1 MTRTMLMLL
10 LVVST
15 GIILPGGMAPLEK
28 AGPHC
33 TLLYAQSQSSES
45 ELPAPGNPGHQRPAP
60 GESCVHNAK
69 DPAHNCGCHR
79 ECKQNTDDDGNP
91 TEGAFVQEDPKCRVY
106 CFKDHCHCP
115 VDNCD

>member
-1 MTRTMLMLL
+1 MRHTWMTLL
-10 LVVST
+10 LVLSV
-15 GIILPGGMAPLEK
+15 GAILPGRFVPLEK

-33 TLLYAQSQSSES
+33 NLLYAQSA
-45 ELPAPGNPGHQRPAP
+45 ELPAPGNPGHQQPAP
-60 GESCVHNAK
+60 GESCVHNTN
-69 DPAHNCGCHR
+69 DPAHNCTCHR

-91 TEGAFVQEDPKCRVY
+91 AEGVFVQEDPKCRVY

>member
-1 MTRTMLMLL
+1 MITRTWIALV

-15 GIILPGGMAPLEK
+15 GAVRPGRPTPLEK
-28 AGPHC
+28 IGAHC
-33 TLLYAQSQSSES
+33 LLLSAQTA
-45 ELPAPGNPGHQRPAP
+45 ELPGPGNPGHNEPAE
-60 GESCVHNAK
+60 GEHCVHDSK
-69 DPAHNCGCHR
+69 DAAHNCSCHR

-91 TEGAFVQEDPKCRVY
+91 AKGAFVQEDPKCRVY